1 MLQRLLVRN
10 YAIIQ
15 QAELDFSKGMNI
27 VTGETGAGK
36 SIMMGALSLLLG
48 ERADT
53 SVLLNKSD
61 KCVIEASFKI
71 GSLNLQHVFEASGM
85 EYDDECIIRREIA
98 PAGKSRAFVNDS
110 PVTLQQLSTVTDLL
124 VDMHRQHDTQS
135 LTTTAFRLNLL
146 DAVAKQAD
154 KMRAYRQLYASFKSK
169 SIELERLRDEQ
180 KRLGAEYDYNNF
192 MLTELVEANLQA
204 GEQQTLEEELK
215 VLENAEQI
223 KKSISDI
230 NYALNEDEQNLI
242 TRLKSLSSQLSHAVR
257 LNPRLQQACE
267 ALDAT
272 LSNAREA
279 AGLLEDEFERLQV
292 DPERT
297 EQVQSRLDLLYRLQ
311 KKHRVNEV
319 ESLIELQRS
328 LEQKISSVASGEE
341 HLEELQHEVDRLLME
356 LRTQATAL
364 SNGRKRVT
372 PEIETHVQN
381 LLHEV
386 GMGGA
391 VFQIKIDTNAKDEP
405 GPDGIDAVQFYFT
418 ANKGSR
424 PEPLHKVAS
433 GGELSR
439 LMLCLKSLVA
449 HTMALPTLVFD
460 EIDIGI
466 SGETS
471 QKVGKVM
478 KELSRNHQVV
488 CITHLPQI
496 AAKADK
502 HFFVYKETIDDMVK
516 SKVRV
521 LAEQDRVVEIA
532 KMLSG
537 DKPGKAAL
545 QNAKELIQY

>member
-1 MLQRLLVRN
+1 
-10 YAIIQ
+10 
-15 QAELDFSKGMNI
+15 
-27 VTGETGAGK
+27 
-36 SIMMGALSLLLG
+36 
-48 ERADT
+48 
-53 SVLLNKSD
+53 
-61 KCVIEASFKI
+61 
-71 GSLNLQHVFEASGM
+71 
-85 EYDDECIIRREIA
+85 
-98 PAGKSRAFVNDS
+98 
-110 PVTLQQLSTVTDLL
+110 
-124 VDMHRQHDTQS
+124 
-135 LTTTAFRLNLL
+135 
-146 DAVAKQAD
+146 
-154 KMRAYRQLYASFKSK
+154 MRAYRQLYASFKSK

>member
-1 MLQRLLVRN
+1 M
-10 YAIIQ
+10 
-15 QAELDFSKGMNI
+15 DFSSGLNI

-53 SVLLNKSD
+53 NVLLNKSE
-61 KCVIEASFKI
+61 KCVIEAMFKI
-71 GSLNLQHVFEASGM
+71 GALNLQHVFESAGM
-85 EYDDECIIRREIA
+85 DYDDECIIRREIA

-110 PVTLQQLSTVTDLL
+110 PVTLQQLSTITDLL

-146 DAVAKQAD
+146 DAVAKQGD
-154 KMRAYRQLYASFKSK
+154 KIRTYRQRYALYKSK
-169 SIELERLRDEQ
+169 STELERMRDEQ
-180 KRLGAEYDYNNF
+180 KRLGAEFDYNNF
-192 MLTELVEANLQA
+192 ILNELVEANLQA
-204 GEQQTLEEELK
+204 GEQQTLEEELN

-242 TRLKSLSSQLSHAVR
+242 ARLKSLSSQLSHALR

-267 ALDAT
+267 ALDLT

-279 AGLLEDEFERLQV
+279 AALLEDEFERLQV

-297 EQVQSRLDLLYRLQ
+297 EQVQSRLDALYRLQ
-311 KKHRVNEV
+311 KKHRVNDV
-319 ESLIELQRS
+319 EGLMELQAT
-328 LEQKISSVASGEE
+328 LHQKVSNVASGEE
-341 HLEELQHEVDRLLME
+341 HLEELQNEVDKLLTD
-356 LRTQATAL
+356 LCKHADAL

-372 PEIETHVQN
+372 PEIESHVQN
-381 LLHEV
+381 LLKEV
-386 GMGGA
+386 GMPSA
-391 VFQIKIDTNAKDEP
+391 VFQIKIDSNVGAEP
-405 GPDGIDAVQFYFT
+405 GPDGIDAVQFFFT
-418 ANKGSR
+418 ANKGTK

-449 HTMALPTLVFD
+449 HTMELPTLIFD

-478 KELSRNHQVV
+478 KELSVNHQVV

-496 AAKADK
+496 AAKANK
-502 HFFVYKETIDDMVK
+502 HFFVYKEVIDDVVQ

-521 LAEQDRVVEIA
+521 LSEPDRVVEIA

-537 DKPGKAAL
+537 DKPGKAAM
-545 QNAKELIQY
+545 QNAKELMLADARH